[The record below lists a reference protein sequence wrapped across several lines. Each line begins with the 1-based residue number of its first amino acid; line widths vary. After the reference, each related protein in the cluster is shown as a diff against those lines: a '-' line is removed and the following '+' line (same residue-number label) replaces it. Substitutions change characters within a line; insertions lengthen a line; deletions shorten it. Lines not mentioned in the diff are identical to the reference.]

1 MAKIEAAL
9 PSPRIMNG
17 IIAWYCMDEFEIGLS
32 IKLYD
37 ADGEEISLGT
47 EDTVEVI
54 IKNNRGEDV
63 KTFEFTNVKENFI
76 NLVFNKDETILFD
89 VGTYFYD
96 IRILGKYNRTIVKN
110 NIIKVE

>member
-9 PSPRIMNG
+9 PSPRITNG
-17 IIAWYCMDEFEIGLS
+17 IIAWSCMDEFEIGLS

-47 EDTVEVI
+47 EDTIEVI

-63 KTFEFTNVKENFI
+63 KTCEFTNVKENFI

>member
-9 PSPRIMNG
+9 PSPRITNG
-17 IIAWYCMDEFEIGLS
+17 VILWYCMDEFEIGLS
-32 IKLYD
+32 INLYD
-37 ADGEEISLGT
+37 ADGEKISLGS

-54 IKNNRGEDV
+54 IKNNRGETV
-63 KTFEFTNVKENFI
+63 KTFEFTDVRENFI
-76 NLVFNKDETILFD
+76 NLVFNKEETALFK

>member
-9 PSPRIMNG
+9 PSPRITNG

-37 ADGEEISLGT
+37 ADGEEISLG
-47 EDTVEVI
+47 
-54 IKNNRGEDV
+54 
-63 KTFEFTNVKENFI
+63 
-76 NLVFNKDETILFD
+76 NKDETILFD